1 MVSWANVEVKVAVVN
16 GRLAVLSSP
25 AQPRPQPVRT
35 IKASE
40 FSFAQL
46 NVHSSMCFQWTA
58 RAPAP
63 SCEAGLRRK
72 TVKVMTCGR
81 PPTEP

>member
-1 MVSWANVEVKVAVVN
+1 MVSWVNVDVQVEVVH

-25 AQPRPQPVRT
+25 AQPRSQPVRT
-35 IKASE
+35 IKTFE
-40 FSFAQL
+40 FSFTQL
-46 NVHSSMCFQWTA
+46 NVHSSMCFHCTA

-72 TVKVMTCGR
+72 RMKVARCSR
-81 PPTEP
+81 RPTEP

>member
-1 MVSWANVEVKVAVVN
+1 MVSWENVEVKVEVVN

-25 AQPRPQPVRT
+25 AQPRSQPVRT
-35 IKASE
+35 IKAFE
-40 FSFAQL
+40 FSFSQL

-72 TVKVMTCGR
+72 RWRVARCSR
-81 PPTEP
+81 RPTEP